1 MALTKPRA
9 YQIYDIDYKQAVRV
23 ITLTNIVLSGGAPN
37 SVDSVSL
44 NVNDRVLVAGQSSA
58 AQNGIYY
65 VTTLGSGSNG
75 TWSRSIDTD
84 TTGELLAGTIVMVTE
99 GAVYQDTQWK
109 LTTNDPIVIG
119 TTPLV
124 FAQNSAFAFGNV
136 YANGTAV
143 LATTVGDV
151 LTLSAGNNISI
162 VGNNT
167 SKTVSIGVTGIS
179 LNSISNG
186 TSNVNIA
193 VANGNVTTTVN
204 NNTILTVTSTG
215 ANVTGYITATGNIT
229 GDNITTTGLT
239 STATLSASGNITGG
253 NINTAGNVTGSY
265 LLGNVFYATGISANK
280 IYNGTTEV
288 AIGSLDGNANI
299 SVGGTSNVVVV
310 YSGGAAIT
318 GDLSV
323 TGNATL
329 SGNILGDRIQNGT
342 TSFDIQTA
350 SGNANISVGGASNV
364 VVFATTGQYVT
375 GLISA
380 SGNITTTA
388 NVSGGNILG
397 NGRNLSGIN
406 TFSTISVSGQSDV
419 VADSITDTLTL
430 AAGTGISIT
439 TDAGNDI
446 ITISSVATDSIF
458 ATGGDMGTITEVVTT
473 SEDLGTVTSAAT
485 VQYDL
490 GTESTGGII
499 TPSLLLLPSYTVA
512 GLGSL
517 TANPAGQFVFC
528 SNESGGSVPAFS
540 DGTNW
545 RRVTDRAIVS

>member
-1 MALTKPRA
+1 LTA
-9 YQIYDIDYKQAVRV
+9 
-23 ITLTNIVLSGGAPN
+23 N
-37 SVDSVSL
+37 
-44 NVNDRVLVAGQSSA
+44 
-58 AQNGIYY
+58 
-65 VTTLGSGSNG
+65 TT
-75 TWSRSIDTD
+75 
-84 TTGELLAGTIVMVTE
+84 
-99 GAVYQDTQWK
+99 
-109 LTTNDPIVIG
+109 
-119 TTPLV
+119 
-124 FAQNSAFAFGNV
+124 
-136 YANGTAV
+136 
-143 LATTVGDV
+143 
-151 LTLSAGNNISI
+151 
-162 VGNNT
+162 
-167 SKTVSIGVTGIS
+167 
-179 LNSISNG
+179 
-186 TSNVNIA
+186 IA
-193 VANGNVTTTVN
+193 
-204 NNTILTVTSTG
+204 
-215 ANVTGYITATGNIT
+215 ATGNIT
-229 GDNITTTGLT
+229 GGNVSAGSGIISTTGNINGSNVNATSNVTGTGAVFSGNVTAQNFIGNIDAGGANTNIQFNDSDVLAGSAALTFDKTSNAVIATGNITAGNLISNASISAATTINATGNVTGGNILT
-239 STATLSASGNITGG
+239 SGLISATGNITGG
-253 NINTAGNVTGSY
+253 NINTAGNVSGSY

-288 AIGSLDGNANI
+288 AIGSSDGNANI

-350 SGNANISVGGASNV
+350 SGNANISVGGVSNV
-364 VVFATTGQYVT
+364 AVFATTGQYVS

-380 SGNITTTA
+380 TGNVTTTA

-406 TFSTISVSGQSDV
+406 TFSTIGVSGQSDV

-458 ATGGDMGTITEVVTT
+458 ATGGDMGTVTEIVTA
-473 SEDLGTVTSAAT
+473 SEDLDTVTSPVT
-485 VQYDL
+485 VSYDL
-490 GTESTGGII
+490 GTETTGGIV

-512 GLGSL
+512 ELGSL
-517 TANPAGQFVFC
+517 AATPAGQFVFC